1 MGDTGKIPERSDM
14 SRGEPTR
21 THRFDHWLYRGGRPN
36 RLARAINRVW
46 VTVFAAGILRPDR
59 MATLEVPGRRTGR
72 VISFPLVVADHEG
85 ERYLVAMLGQ
95 DTNWVHNV
103 RAAGGR
109 AVLRHGRAESVRLEE
124 VDSGDRAPILRRYL
138 ELSPGGRTHIRVD
151 PQAPPA
157 EFEQVAAQY
166 PVFRVI
172 PADNR

>member
-1 MGDTGKIPERSDM
+1 MESDM
-14 SRGEPTR
+14 SRSRPAR

-36 RLARAINRVW
+36 RLARVINRAW
-46 VTVFAAGILRPDR
+46 ATVFAAGILQPDR
-59 MATLEVPGRRTGR
+59 MVTLEVPGRRTGR

-109 AVLRHGRAESVRLEE
+109 AVLRHGRTESVRLEE
-124 VDSGDRAPILRRYL
+124 VDPGYRAPILRRYL

-151 PQAPPA
+151 PRAPLE
-157 EFEQVAAQY
+157 EFERIAARY
-166 PVFRVI
+166 PVLRI
-172 PADNR
+172 APADDR